1 MTEEVLSNV
10 TNFLVLLLGGLVLV
24 EAGLHGAES
33 EGLLEHS
40 FLFIFLVGKRNLV
53 LLELLGAQ
61 SESLLKLSFFF
72 SLSLSLL
79 FGAAKL
85 SLSLLLGAAE
95 LCLSLLFLAP

>member
-10 TNFLVLLLGGLVLV
+10 TNFLVLLLGSLVLV
-24 EAGLHGAES
+24 EAGLHCAES
-33 EGLLEHS
+33 EGFLEHS